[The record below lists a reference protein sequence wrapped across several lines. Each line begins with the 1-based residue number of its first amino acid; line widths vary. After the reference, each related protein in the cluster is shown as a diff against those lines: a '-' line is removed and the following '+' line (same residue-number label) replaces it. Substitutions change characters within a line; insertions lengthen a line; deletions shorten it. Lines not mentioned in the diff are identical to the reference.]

1 MRYTSECRTEVF
13 HRILF
18 FFRLLLNTNPMK
30 QNTYNSGV
38 IGNCAYIA
46 HISKTGN
53 VNWLCW
59 PQFDSSFVFGSLIDD
74 EKGGHFSISPLNE
87 EFSSD
92 QYYIENTNILCTE
105 IHSAR
110 GSYRITD
117 FAPRFPLFDRTHRPL
132 MMIRKIERISGHPK
146 IVVRCK
152 PAYEYG
158 QADVRSHHGSNH
170 IRFSGLPDELRL
182 TANIPLNFI
191 EKEIAFQLFETKYLV
206 LTYGTPLEAPLEETC
221 ETFLHKTI
229 MYWRNWIKACRTPI
243 LYQDACIRSAL
254 ILKIHQYEQTGA
266 IIAASTTSL
275 PEYPGTGRTWDYR
288 FCWMRDAYYTLTAFS
303 NIGHFEELEGYFQ
316 FIANISH
323 PSEEAQR
330 LQPLYSING
339 ESKLVEIEHNLKG
352 YLGNQPVRTG
362 NDAYTHIQNDVYGQV
377 LVSLLPLYIDKRFIG
392 AERSNSIFSVQ
403 NLLSM
408 IEATMNEPDAGLW
421 EFREQRQLHGYTYLF
436 HWAGSC
442 AAGKMLRHLG
452 AEAKWI
458 DRADRL
464 ARESAAMLE
473 KCYDPEME
481 VYTQA
486 IGSKQ
491 LDASMLQL
499 ITMGYLD
506 DDKEKA
512 LKHLRGLERELKQS
526 EATFYRYKHS
536 DDFGKPETS
545 FVICSYWF
553 IEALA
558 RLGLVDEARQ
568 NFEKLLSFR
577 NHLGLLSEHV
587 NPVDGSQWGNFPQ
600 TYSHVGL
607 LNAAFQISRTLNK
620 PNFLTP

>member
-1 MRYTSECRTEVF
+1 MV
-13 HRILF
+13 
-18 FFRLLLNTNPMK
+18 
-30 QNTYNSGV
+30 QNTYNNGV

-46 HISKTGN
+46 HINENGN

-59 PQFDSSFVFGSLIDD
+59 PQFDSSFVFGGLLDD
-74 EKGGHFSISPLNE
+74 EKGGDFSITPFKEAFTSH
-87 EFSSD
+87 
-92 QYYIENTNILCTE
+92 QRYIENTNILRTD
-105 IHSAR
+105 IASPT
-110 GSYRITD
+110 GSFRITD
-117 FAPRFPLFDRTHRPL
+117 FAPRFPLYDRTHRPL
-132 MMIRKIERISGHPK
+132 MLIRKIERLSGNPK
-146 IVVRCK
+146 LLVTCR
-152 PAYEYG
+152 PAYDYG
-158 QADVRSHHGSNH
+158 QADVQSHHGSNH
-170 IRFSGLPDELRL
+170 IRYSGLPDELRL
-182 TANIPLNFI
+182 TSNIPLNFI
-191 EKEIAFQLFETKYLV
+191 EQGIPFQLFETKYLV
-206 LTYGTPLEAPLEETC
+206 LTYGAPLEAPLVETC
-221 ETFLHKTI
+221 ETFFRKTK
-229 MYWRNWIKACRTPI
+229 MYWRNWIKASSTPI

-275 PEYPGTGRTWDYR
+275 PEFPGTGRTWDYR

-316 FIANISH
+316 FMANISH
-323 PSEEAQR
+323 PTDEAQR

-339 ESKLVEIEHNLKG
+339 ESKLVEISHDLKG

-392 AERSNSIFSVQ
+392 PERAYSIFSIQ
-403 NLLSM
+403 NLLKM
-408 IEATMNEPDAGLW
+408 IEMTMQEPDAGLW

-436 HWAGSC
+436 HWAGAS

-452 AEAKWI
+452 ATGEWI
-458 DRADRL
+458 EMADRL
-464 ARESAAMLE
+464 AKESEAMLE
-473 KCYDPEME
+473 KCYDPEQG

-506 DDKEKA
+506 HDKERA
-512 LKHLRGLERELKQS
+512 LKHLRVMEKELKQS
-526 EATFYRYKHS
+526 EATFYRYKHA

-545 FVICSYWF
+545 FVICSFWF
-553 IEALA
+553 VEALA
-558 RLGLVDEARQ
+558 RLGLVEEARK
-568 NFEKLLSFR
+568 NFEHLLTFQ

-587 NPVDGSQWGNFPQ
+587 NPNDGSQWGNFPQ

-620 PNFLTP
+620 PNFLNL